1 MCTLAF
7 VNWMYGLNIQA
18 NLELIFWTFIRFY
31 HNGSGA
37 GKESACKAEDPALV
51 PGMGRSLEKE

>member
-1 MCTLAF
+1 
-7 VNWMYGLNIQA
+7 MYGLNIQA
-18 NLELIFWTFIRFY
+18 NLEFIFWTFIRFY

-37 GKESACKAEDPALV
+37 GKESACKAEDPALI